1 MGEGG
6 KINFG
11 DKSVQAFREAQNLL
25 YVPSVEAEGKGIS
38 LGASLVDR

>member
-1 MGEGG
+1 MGEGC

-11 DKSVQAFREAQNLL
+11 DKSIQAFREAQNLL
-25 YVPSVEAEGKGIS
+25 YIPSSEAEGKGIP